1 MPKVITNE
9 VYLAIDLN
17 DKYELPFAVG
27 FSPKEISEILKM
39 KRQTVR
45 YGLSKQNGIFADKK
59 IKIVRVIV

>member
-27 FSPKEISEILKM
+27 SSPKEIAEILK
-39 KRQTVR
+39 T
-45 YGLSKQNGIFADKK
+45 I
-59 IKIVRVIV
+59 

>member
-1 MPKVITNE
+1 MPKIITNE

-27 FSPKEISEILKM
+27 FSPKEIAEILKM

-45 YGLSKQNGIFADKK
+45 LGLCKRNGVFADKG
-59 IKIVRVIV
+59 IRIVKVIV